1 MTRLVL
7 IHGAASSAHVW
18 ERVVPLL
25 EGFEVFA
32 VTRPQS
38 GDLEAELDWLA
49 PQVEGAW
56 VVGMSGGATLG
67 LALAARGVPLA
78 GAVLHEPAVGSL
90 APSLLAPMTASFAD
104 GGTARFARTLYG
116 FSWSPEAVGG
126 VGPWLDDE
134 VTAREL
140 AMFRNFEPAPAS
152 PVAGRVVV
160 TFGTNSPG
168 IRRDAAESLRA
179 AHGHEIRPVPGVGHF
194 AAYDAPEAFARTVR
208 EVVAGA

>member
-7 IHGAASSAHVW
+7 IHGAAAAAGVW
-18 ERVVPLL
+18 DRLVPLL
-25 EGFEVFA
+25 GDCEVFA

-90 APSLLAPMTASFAD
+90 APTLLAPMAAAFAE

-116 FSWSPEAVGG
+116 FSWSPDAIGG
-126 VGPWLDDE
+126 AGPWLDDE

-140 AMFRNFEPAPAS
+140 AMFGDFEPAPAS
-152 PVAGRVVV
+152 PVAGRVVA
-160 TFGTNSPG
+160 TFGTSSPG
-168 IRRDAAESLRA
+168 IRRDAAEALRA

-194 AAYDAPEAFARTVR
+194 APYDAPEVFARTVR
-208 EVVAGA
+208 EVIAGA